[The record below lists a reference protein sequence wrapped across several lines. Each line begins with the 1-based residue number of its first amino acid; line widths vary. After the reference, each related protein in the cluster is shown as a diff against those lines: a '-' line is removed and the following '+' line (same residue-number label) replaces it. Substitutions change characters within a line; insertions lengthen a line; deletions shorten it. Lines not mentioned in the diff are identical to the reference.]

1 MEKRI
6 VWLSLLVSGCCM
18 GGGAPAAPGSP
29 TAPVAA
35 PVVAAPPVTPIAEG
49 SVVLA
54 NYHDL
59 GRYYVGVVTAVN
71 GGQLSILYADGD
83 AEVLAPSSVMPDRLV
98 GGIPGEAFDG
108 TAFVPVTIGRRVGHA
123 LGIVFADGRRQ
134 WISIARVRVAA
145 AALPAIPPPAEPLL
159 AAPFGD
165 VGSIALARYTGD
177 GHWYEAVVGEIVTGD
192 LRRMIYADG
201 SSEDL
206 PMTAL
211 RPGGITVGARV
222 DSRAHRATTSE
233 PGTVLRRVAHGVE
246 VQLDNGT
253 RRWSGLG
260 NVRIAP

>member
-1 MEKRI
+1 MEQRLL
-6 VWLSLLVSGCCM
+6 WLPLLVSGCCF
-18 GGGAPAAPGSP
+18 GGGVPAAPATPAVPVVAPAAP
-29 TAPVAA
+29 VA
-35 PVVAAPPVTPIAEG
+35 PIAEG

-108 TAFVPVTIGRRVGHA
+108 TAFTPVTIGRRVGHA
-123 LGIVFADGRRQ
+123 LGIVHPDGRRQ
-134 WISIARVRVAA
+134 WVSIARVRVSAD
-145 AALPAIPPPAEPLL
+145 ALPAVAPPAQPLL

-165 VGSIALARYTGD
+165 VGSIVLARYTGD
-177 GHWYEAVVGEIVTGD
+177 GHWYEAVVGELVQGE
-192 LRRMIYADG
+192 LRRVIYADG
-201 SSEDL
+201 SGEDL

-222 DSRAHRATTSE
+222 DSRAHRAPTGE
-233 PGTVLRRVAHGVE
+233 PGTVLRRVEHGVE
-246 VQLDNGT
+246 VQLDSGT